1 MNRRYPN
8 RHNARAEASH
18 GQSVQDTISTSEILA
33 RCLRCIQCVPYHD
46 RTDFVHPVTLI
57 TADPDGFAF
66 SARVVVPREI
76 SDDLSYFRLNTRP
89 ETRKVAEIQKDARC
103 SLMYWDQRGKQGWL
117 TLKGSVTKVESQHQG
132 NNRSVDLHFSAQ
144 KLEVMNYNEALRQE
158 DGWVPIVLQRVGS
171 PKSAWQRVMWFDDL
185 MWSVS
190 YMWPLMW
197 VAIPPGANSW
207 HFCQKQHFD
216 HWSSRHV
223 STGKRRNREQEDMGD
238 RAWM

>member
-1 MNRRYPN
+1 MTPWLGSKNIQIIAFLDAFASFSALVAHEIALSISWCPNTGQGPKPMNKRYPN
-8 RHNARAEASH
+8 LQPGAKTSH
-18 GQSVQDTISTSEILA
+18 GQSVQPLQLQDTEGSTSVSEILA

-117 TLKGSVTKVESQHQG
+117 TLKGSVTRVESQQQG
-132 NNRSVDLHFSAQ
+132 NDWSVDLHFSAQ

-158 DGWVPIVLQRVGS
+158 DGWVPIVLLRVGS
-171 PKSAWQRVMWFDDL
+171 PKSAWQRVM
-185 MWSVS
+185 
-190 YMWPLMW
+190 
-197 VAIPPGANSW
+197 
-207 HFCQKQHFD
+207 
-216 HWSSRHV
+216 
-223 STGKRRNREQEDMGD
+223 
-238 RAWM
+238 

>member
-18 GQSVQDTISTSEILA
+18 GQSVQPLQGRDGSISTSEILA

-76 SDDLSYFRLNTRP
+76 SDDLSYFRLNTQP
-89 ETRKVAEIQKDARC
+89 ETRKAAEIQKDARC

-117 TLKGSVTKVESQHQG
+117 TLKGSVTKVESQQG
-132 NNRSVDLHFSAQ
+132 NDRSVDLHFSAQ
-144 KLEVMNYNEALRQE
+144 KLEVMNYNEALCQE
-158 DGWVPIVLQRVGS
+158 DGWVPIVLLRVGS
-171 PKSAWQRVMWFDDL
+171 PKSVWQRVM
-185 MWSVS
+185 
-190 YMWPLMW
+190 
-197 VAIPPGANSW
+197 
-207 HFCQKQHFD
+207 
-216 HWSSRHV
+216 
-223 STGKRRNREQEDMGD
+223 
-238 RAWM
+238 